1 MEDTL
6 DVTISREVGLTDWT
20 GDMKLKKS
28 LLVLASGTISVIG
41 IIYGVSPRWFSETFL
56 VESQAPG
63 VDQSHIL
70 RAVMML
76 YLGLGAF
83 WLYCAFSQ
91 KYRDAGIIVLAVF
104 CGGLVTGRILSV
116 VLDGIPSPILCVYIA
131 MELGL
136 VPVCIWLLKRE
147 EEGG

>member
-1 MEDTL
+1 MN
-6 DVTISREVGLTDWT
+6 
-20 GDMKLKKS
+20 LKKA
-28 LLVLASGTISVIG
+28 LLILSFGTISVIAL
-41 IIYGVSPRWFSETFL
+41 IYGVSPQWFFQTFL
-56 VESQAPG
+56 VESQAPS

-104 CGGLVTGRILSV
+104 CGGLVTGRILSL
-116 VLDGIPSPILCVYIA
+116 VLDGMPSPILCVYIA

-136 VPVCIWLLKRE
+136 VPICVWLLKRE
-147 EEGG
+147 EKDG